1 MTLNEK
7 AKDLR
12 SSGYALTV
20 CGAIGLVAMVL
31 IFAGVI
37 PLSMSG
43 VFGIVTKLVM
53 SLLFIIFLIAGI
65 HSLKKSGAV
74 SLDAER
80 ETDKKKEITKWF
92 LGEHNAESIDGELDT
107 TLESNDLYFERTDFI
122 KDKICERFMD
132 VEDALMSELTEEI
145 YSELFDNK
153 NEYTEPE
160 IIEGEQSEEADDEQ
174 SEQESSE
181 PEQE

>member
-37 PLSMSG
+37 PLNIGG
-43 VFGIVTKLVM
+43 VVGIVTKLVM
-53 SLLFIIFLIAGI
+53 SLLFIVFLIAGI
-65 HSLKKSGAV
+65 HSFRKSGAV
-74 SLDAER
+74 ALDAER
-80 ETDKKKEITKWF
+80 ETDKKNEIKKWF
-92 LGEHNAESIDGELDT
+92 LNEHDAELIDGELDT
-107 TLESNDLYFERTDFI
+107 TLEGNDLYFERTDFI

-145 YSELFDNK
+145 YSELFEK
-153 NEYTEPE
+153 
-160 IIEGEQSEEADDEQ
+160 EQPCSM
-174 SEQESSE
+174 
-181 PEQE
+181 